1 MFYTSGDFILDA
13 YYIVNDPN
21 DPLAVKAT
29 EIRKQDYL
37 FWNEV
42 KPDLEEDFDISCHTL
57 STRTGLSE
65 RRTRDITM
73 ALYRLAE
80 LPLTKALQETYYFL
94 DFSRLITIDA
104 VLSKLGDIPTAILER
119 IDQELARYLTPTKP
133 GQVLPSNTNLRRK
146 LNGLIAVEDPH
157 PNEDKEPDAGNDSYF
172 TYHSFGGKAG
182 LAVEFDEATM
192 LAIDEHVSKAAEEHN
207 LTKAEALAKLILGE
221 IESRAKVVLH
231 MYRAHDQEA
240 APAFIRGFG
249 WVSPETADSLRPTQ
263 TRDMDLATRMESES
277 YVTPPLIGAYVEGR
291 DGVCRW
297 PGCNRPAENC
307 QKDHRIDHAQGGKTA
322 GSNVASLCQHHHNIK
337 TDGGAFYIMDPHTG
351 DIVWLFDD
359 GRWEYDEP
367 QGPLAPKNKNW
378 ALTVGQAIA
387 ARRAAARERSDS

>member
-1 MFYTSGDFILDA
+1 MEA
-13 YYIVNDPN
+13 YYIVNDPK

-37 FWNEV
+37 FWKDA
-42 KPDLEEDFDISCHTL
+42 KPDLEDDFDITCHTL
-57 STRTGLSE
+57 ATRTGLSE

-80 LPLTKALQETYYFL
+80 LPLTMALQETYYFL

-104 VLSKLGDIPTAILER
+104 VLSKLGDVPAETLER
-119 IDQELARYLTPTKP
+119 IDQELSRYLTPSKP
-133 GQVLPSNTNLRRK
+133 RQVLPSNTNLRRK
-146 LNGLIAVEDPH
+146 LNGLIAIENPSTEE
-157 PNEDKEPDAGNDSYF
+157 NKEAPTKNNSYF
-172 TYHSFGGKAG
+172 TYSSFGGKAG
-182 LAVEFDEATM
+182 LAVEFDETT
-192 LAIDEHVSKAAEEHN
+192 LIAIDEHISKAAEEHG
-207 LTKAEALAKLILGE
+207 LSKAEALAKLILGE
-221 IESRAKVVLH
+221 IESRTKVVLH
-231 MYRAHDQEA
+231 MYRAHDQES

-249 WVSPETADSLRPTQ
+249 WVSPETADNLRPAQ
-263 TRDMDLATRMESES
+263 TRDMDLAKEMESES

-297 PGCNRPAENC
+297 PGCYRPAESC
-307 QKDHRIDHAQGGKTA
+307 QKEHRIDHARGGKTA
-322 GSNVASLCQHHHNIK
+322 GSNLASLCQHHHNVK

-387 ARRAAARERSDS
+387 ARRAAAKERNES

>member
-1 MFYTSGDFILDA
+1 MEA
-13 YYIVNDPN
+13 YYIVNDPK

-37 FWNEV
+37 FWKDA
-42 KPDLEEDFDISCHTL
+42 KPDLEDDFDISCHTL
-57 STRTGLSE
+57 ATRTGLSE

-73 ALYRLAE
+73 AIYRLAE
-80 LPLTKALQETYYFL
+80 LPLTMALQETYYFL

-104 VLSKLGDIPTAILER
+104 VLSKLGDVPAETLER
-119 IDQELARYLTPTKP
+119 IDQELSRYLTPSKP

-146 LNGLIAVEDPH
+146 LNGLIAIENPSTEE
-157 PNEDKEPDAGNDSYF
+157 NKEAPTKNNSYF
-172 TYHSFGGKAG
+172 TYSSFGGKAG
-182 LAVEFDEATM
+182 LAVEFHETT
-192 LAIDEHVSKAAEEHN
+192 LIAIDEHISKAAEEHG
-207 LTKAEALAKLILGE
+207 LSKAEALAKLILGE
-221 IESRAKVVLH
+221 IESRTKVVLH
-231 MYRAHDQEA
+231 MYRAHDQES

-249 WVSPETADSLRPTQ
+249 WVSPETADNLRPAQ
-263 TRDMDLATRMESES
+263 TRDMDLAKEMESES

-297 PGCNRPAENC
+297 PGCYRPAESC
-307 QKDHRIDHAQGGKTA
+307 QKDHRIDHARGGKTA
-322 GSNVASLCQHHHNIK
+322 GSNLASLCQHHHNVK
-337 TDGGAFYIMDPHTG
+337 TDDGAFYIMDPHTG
-351 DIVWLFDD
+351 DIVWLFDN

-387 ARRAAARERSDS
+387 ARRAAAKERNES

>member
-1 MFYTSGDFILDA
+1 MEA
-13 YYIVNDPN
+13 YYIVNDPK

-37 FWNEV
+37 FWKDA
-42 KPDLEEDFDISCHTL
+42 KPDLEDDFDISCHTL
-57 STRTGLSE
+57 ATRTGLSE

-80 LPLTKALQETYYFL
+80 LPLTMTLQETYYFL

-104 VLSKLGDIPTAILER
+104 VLSKLGDVPAETLER
-119 IDQELARYLTPTKP
+119 IDQELSRYLTPSKP
-133 GQVLPSNTNLRRK
+133 GQVLPSNPNLRRK
-146 LNGLIAVEDPH
+146 LNGLSAIENPSTEE
-157 PNEDKEPDAGNDSYF
+157 NKEAPTKNNSYF
-172 TYHSFGGKAG
+172 TYSSFGGKAG
-182 LAVEFDEATM
+182 LAVEFDETT
-192 LAIDEHVSKAAEEHN
+192 LIAIDEHISKAAEEHG
-207 LTKAEALAKLILGE
+207 LSKAEALAKLILGE
-221 IESRAKVVLH
+221 IESRTKVVLH
-231 MYRAHDQEA
+231 MYRAHDQES

-249 WVSPETADSLRPTQ
+249 WVSPETADNLRPAQ
-263 TRDMDLATRMESES
+263 TRDMDLAKEMESES

-297 PGCNRPAENC
+297 PGCYRPAESC
-307 QKDHRIDHAQGGKTA
+307 QKDHRIDHARGGKTA
-322 GSNVASLCQHHHNIK
+322 GSNLASLCQHHHNVK

-387 ARRAAARERSDS
+387 ARRAAAKERNES

>member
-1 MFYTSGDFILDA
+1 MFYKSGDFILDA

-42 KPDLEEDFDISCHTL
+42 KPNLEEDFDISCHTL

-65 RRTRDITM
+65 RRMRDITM

-104 VLSKLGDIPTAILER
+104 VLSKLGDIPTEILER

-146 LNGLIAVEDPH
+146 LNGLIAMEDPH

-263 TRDMDLATRMESES
+263 TRDMDLAKRMESES
-277 YVTPPLIGAYVEGR
+277 YVTPPLVGAYVEGR

-322 GSNVASLCQHHHNIK
+322 GSNLASLCQHHHNIK

-387 ARRAAARERSDS
+387 ARRAAAKERNDS

>member
-1 MFYTSGDFILDA
+1 MES
-13 YYIVNDPN
+13 YYIVNDPK

-37 FWNEV
+37 FWKDA
-42 KPDLEEDFDISCHTL
+42 KPDLEDDFDISCHTL
-57 STRTGLSE
+57 ATRTGLSE

-73 ALYRLAE
+73 AIYRLAE
-80 LPLTKALQETYYFL
+80 LPLTMALQETYYFL

-104 VLSKLGDIPTAILER
+104 VLSKLGDVPAETLER
-119 IDQELARYLTPTKP
+119 IDQELSRYLTPSKP
-133 GQVLPSNTNLRRK
+133 RQVLPSNTNLRRK
-146 LNGLIAVEDPH
+146 LNGLIAIENPSTEE
-157 PNEDKEPDAGNDSYF
+157 NKEAPTKNNSYF
-172 TYHSFGGKAG
+172 TYSSFGGKAG
-182 LAVEFDEATM
+182 LAVEFDETT
-192 LAIDEHVSKAAEEHN
+192 LIAIDEHISIAAEEHG
-207 LTKAEALAKLILGE
+207 LSKAEALAKLILGE
-221 IESRAKVVLH
+221 IESRTKVVLH
-231 MYRAHDQEA
+231 MYRAHDQES

-249 WVSPETADSLRPTQ
+249 WVSPETADNLRPAQ
-263 TRDMDLATRMESES
+263 TRDMDLAKEMESES

-297 PGCNRPAENC
+297 PGCYRPAESC
-307 QKDHRIDHAQGGKTA
+307 QKDHRIDHARGGKTA
-322 GSNVASLCQHHHNIK
+322 GSNLASLCQHHHNVK

-387 ARRAAARERSDS
+387 ARRAAAKERNES

>member
-1 MFYTSGDFILDA
+1 MEA
-13 YYIVNDPN
+13 YYIVNDPK

-37 FWNEV
+37 FWKDA
-42 KPDLEEDFDISCHTL
+42 KPDLEDDFDISCHTL
-57 STRTGLSE
+57 ATRTGLSE

-80 LPLTKALQETYYFL
+80 LPLTMALQETYYFL
-94 DFSRLITIDA
+94 DFSHLITIDA
-104 VLSKLGDIPTAILER
+104 VLSKLGDVPAETLER
-119 IDQELARYLTPTKP
+119 IDQELSRYLTPSNP
-133 GQVLPSNTNLRRK
+133 RQVLPSNTNLRRK
-146 LNGLIAVEDPH
+146 LNGLIAIENPSTEE
-157 PNEDKEPDAGNDSYF
+157 NKEAPTKNNSYF
-172 TYHSFGGKAG
+172 TYSSFGGKAG
-182 LAVEFDEATM
+182 LAVEFDEAT
-192 LAIDEHVSKAAEEHN
+192 LIAIDEHISKAAEEHG
-207 LTKAEALAKLILGE
+207 LSKAEALAKLILGE
-221 IESRAKVVLH
+221 IESRTKVVLH
-231 MYRAHDQEA
+231 MYRAHDQES

-249 WVSPETADSLRPTQ
+249 WVSPETADNLRPAQ
-263 TRDMDLATRMESES
+263 TRDMDLAKEMESES

-297 PGCNRPAENC
+297 PGCYRPAESC
-307 QKDHRIDHAQGGKTA
+307 QKEHRIDHARGGKTA
-322 GSNVASLCQHHHNIK
+322 GSNLASLCQHHHNVK

-351 DIVWLFDD
+351 DIVGLFDD

-387 ARRAAARERSDS
+387 ARRAAAKERNES

>member
-1 MFYTSGDFILDA
+1 MFYKSGDFILDA

-65 RRTRDITM
+65 RRMRDITM

-104 VLSKLGDIPTAILER
+104 VLSKLGDIPTEILER

-146 LNGLIAVEDPH
+146 LNGLIAMEDPH

-192 LAIDEHVSKAAEEHN
+192 LAIDERVSKAAEEHN

-240 APAFIRGFG
+240 APTFIRGFG

-263 TRDMDLATRMESES
+263 TRDMDLAKRMESES
-277 YVTPPLIGAYVEGR
+277 YVTPPLVGAYVEGR

-322 GSNVASLCQHHHNIK
+322 GSNLASLCQHHHNIK

-387 ARRAAARERSDS
+387 ARRAAAKERNDS

>member
-1 MFYTSGDFILDA
+1 MEA
-13 YYIVNDPN
+13 YYIVNDPK

-37 FWNEV
+37 FWKDA
-42 KPDLEEDFDISCHTL
+42 KPDLEDDFDITCHTL
-57 STRTGLSE
+57 ATRTGLSE

-80 LPLTKALQETYYFL
+80 LPLTMALQETYYFL

-104 VLSKLGDIPTAILER
+104 VLSKLGDVPAETLER
-119 IDQELARYLTPTKP
+119 IDQELSRYLTPSKP
-133 GQVLPSNTNLRRK
+133 RQVLPSNTNLRRK
-146 LNGLIAVEDPH
+146 LNGLIAIENP
-157 PNEDKEPDAGNDSYF
+157 PTEENKEAPTKNNSYF
-172 TYHSFGGKAG
+172 TYSSFGGKAG
-182 LAVEFDEATM
+182 LAVEFDETT
-192 LAIDEHVSKAAEEHN
+192 LIAIDEHISKAAEEHG
-207 LTKAEALAKLILGE
+207 LSKAEALAKLILGE
-221 IESRAKVVLH
+221 IESRTKVVLH
-231 MYRAHDQEA
+231 MYRAHDQES
-240 APAFIRGFG
+240 APAFIRGLG
-249 WVSPETADSLRPTQ
+249 WVSPETADNLRPAQ
-263 TRDMDLATRMESES
+263 TRDMDLAKEMESES

-297 PGCNRPAENC
+297 PGCYRPAESC
-307 QKDHRIDHAQGGKTA
+307 QKDHRIDHARGGKTA
-322 GSNVASLCQHHHNIK
+322 GSNLASLCQHHHNVK

-387 ARRAAARERSDS
+387 ARRAAAKERNES

>member
-1 MFYTSGDFILDA
+1 MEA
-13 YYIVNDPN
+13 YYIVNDPK

-37 FWNEV
+37 FWKDA
-42 KPDLEEDFDISCHTL
+42 KPDLEDDFDISCHTL
-57 STRTGLSE
+57 ATRTGLSE

-80 LPLTKALQETYYFL
+80 LPLTMTLQETYYFL

-104 VLSKLGDIPTAILER
+104 VLSKLGDVPAETLER
-119 IDQELARYLTPTKP
+119 IDQELSRYLTPSKP

-146 LNGLIAVEDPH
+146 LNGLIAIENPSTEE
-157 PNEDKEPDAGNDSYF
+157 NKEAPTKNNSYF
-172 TYHSFGGKAG
+172 TYSSFGGKAG
-182 LAVEFDEATM
+182 LAVEFDETT
-192 LAIDEHVSKAAEEHN
+192 LIAIDEHISKAAEEHG
-207 LTKAEALAKLILGE
+207 LSKAEALAKLILGE
-221 IESRAKVVLH
+221 IESRTKVVLH
-231 MYRAHDQEA
+231 MYRAHDQES
-240 APAFIRGFG
+240 APAFIRRFG
-249 WVSPETADSLRPTQ
+249 WVSPETADNLRPAQ
-263 TRDMDLATRMESES
+263 TRDMDLAKEMESES

-297 PGCNRPAENC
+297 PGCYRPAESC
-307 QKDHRIDHAQGGKTA
+307 QKDHRIDHARGGKTA
-322 GSNVASLCQHHHNIK
+322 GSNLASLCQHHHNVK

-387 ARRAAARERSDS
+387 ARRAAAKERNES

>member
-1 MFYTSGDFILDA
+1 MES
-13 YYIVNDPN
+13 YYIVNDPK

-37 FWNEV
+37 FWKDA
-42 KPDLEEDFDISCHTL
+42 KPDLEDDFDISCHTL
-57 STRTGLSE
+57 ATRTGLSE

-80 LPLTKALQETYYFL
+80 LPLTMALQETYYFL
-94 DFSRLITIDA
+94 DFSRLVTIDA
-104 VLSKLGDIPTAILER
+104 VLSKLGDVPAETLER
-119 IDQELARYLTPTKP
+119 IDQELSRYLTPSNP
-133 GQVLPSNTNLRRK
+133 RQVLPSNTNLRRK
-146 LNGLIAVEDPH
+146 LNGLIAIENPSTEE
-157 PNEDKEPDAGNDSYF
+157 NKEAPTKNNSYF
-172 TYHSFGGKAG
+172 TYSSFGGKAG
-182 LAVEFDEATM
+182 LAVEFDEAT
-192 LAIDEHVSKAAEEHN
+192 LIAIDEHISKAAAEHG
-207 LTKAEALAKLILGE
+207 LSKAEALAKLILGE
-221 IESRAKVVLH
+221 IESRTKVVLH
-231 MYRAHDQEA
+231 MYRAHDQES

-249 WVSPETADSLRPTQ
+249 WVSPETADNLRPAQ
-263 TRDMDLATRMESES
+263 TRDMDLAKEMESES

-297 PGCNRPAENC
+297 PGCYRPAESC
-307 QKDHRIDHAQGGKTA
+307 QKDHRIDHARGGKTA
-322 GSNVASLCQHHHNIK
+322 GSNLASLCQHHHNVK

-387 ARRAAARERSDS
+387 ARRAAAKERNES

>member
-1 MFYTSGDFILDA
+1 MES
-13 YYIVNDPN
+13 YYIVNDPK

-37 FWNEV
+37 FWKDA
-42 KPDLEEDFDISCHTL
+42 KPDLEDDFDISCHTL
-57 STRTGLSE
+57 AIRTGLSE

-80 LPLTKALQETYYFL
+80 LPLTMALQETYYFL
-94 DFSRLITIDA
+94 DFSRLVTIDA
-104 VLSKLGDIPTAILER
+104 VLSKLGDVPAEALER
-119 IDQELARYLTPTKP
+119 IDQELSRYLTPSNP
-133 GQVLPSNTNLRRK
+133 RQVLPSNTNLRRK
-146 LNGLIAVEDPH
+146 LNGLIAIENPSTEE
-157 PNEDKEPDAGNDSYF
+157 NKEAPTKNNSYF
-172 TYHSFGGKAG
+172 TYSSFGGKAG
-182 LAVEFDEATM
+182 LAVEFDETT
-192 LAIDEHVSKAAEEHN
+192 LIAIDEHISKAAEEHG
-207 LTKAEALAKLILGE
+207 LSKAEALAKLILGE
-221 IESRAKVVLH
+221 IESRTKVVLH
-231 MYRAHDQEA
+231 MYRAHDQES

-249 WVSPETADSLRPTQ
+249 WVSPETADNLRPAQ
-263 TRDMDLATRMESES
+263 TRDMDLAKEMESES

-291 DGVCRW
+291 DGVSRW
-297 PGCNRPAENC
+297 PGCYRPAESC
-307 QKDHRIDHAQGGKTA
+307 QKDHRIDHARGGKTA
-322 GSNVASLCQHHHNIK
+322 GSNLASLCQHHHNVK

-387 ARRAAARERSDS
+387 ARRAAAKERNES

>member
-1 MFYTSGDFILDA
+1 MES
-13 YYIVNDPN
+13 YYIVNDPK

-37 FWNEV
+37 FWKDA
-42 KPDLEEDFDISCHTL
+42 KPDLEDDFDISCHTL
-57 STRTGLSE
+57 AIRTGLSE

-80 LPLTKALQETYYFL
+80 LPLTMALQETYYFL
-94 DFSRLITIDA
+94 DFSRLVTIDA
-104 VLSKLGDIPTAILER
+104 VLSKLGDVPAETLER
-119 IDQELARYLTPTKP
+119 IDQELSRYLTPSNP
-133 GQVLPSNTNLRRK
+133 RQVLPSNTNLRRK
-146 LNGLIAVEDPH
+146 LNGLIAIENPSTEE
-157 PNEDKEPDAGNDSYF
+157 NKEAPTKNNSYF
-172 TYHSFGGKAG
+172 TYSSFGGKAG
-182 LAVEFDEATM
+182 LAVEFDEAT
-192 LAIDEHVSKAAEEHN
+192 LIAIDEHISKAAEEHG
-207 LTKAEALAKLILGE
+207 LSKAEALAKLILGE
-221 IESRAKVVLH
+221 IESRTKVVLH
-231 MYRAHDQEA
+231 MYRAHDQES

-249 WVSPETADSLRPTQ
+249 WVSPETADNLRPAQ
-263 TRDMDLATRMESES
+263 TRDMDLAKEMESES

-297 PGCNRPAENC
+297 PGCYRPAESC
-307 QKDHRIDHAQGGKTA
+307 QKDHRIDHARGGKTA
-322 GSNVASLCQHHHNIK
+322 GSNLASLCQHHHNVK

-387 ARRAAARERSDS
+387 ARRAAAKERNES

>member
-1 MFYTSGDFILDA
+1 MEA
-13 YYIVNDPN
+13 YYIVNDPK

-37 FWNEV
+37 FWKDA
-42 KPDLEEDFDISCHTL
+42 KPDLEDDFDITCHTL
-57 STRTGLSE
+57 ATRTGLSE

-80 LPLTKALQETYYFL
+80 LPLTMTLQETYYFL

-104 VLSKLGDIPTAILER
+104 VLSKLGDVPAETLER
-119 IDQELARYLTPTKP
+119 IDQELSRYLTPSKP

-146 LNGLIAVEDPH
+146 LNGLIAIENPSTEE
-157 PNEDKEPDAGNDSYF
+157 NKEAPTKNNSYF
-172 TYHSFGGKAG
+172 TYSSFGGKAG
-182 LAVEFDEATM
+182 LAVEFDETT
-192 LAIDEHVSKAAEEHN
+192 LIAIDEHISKAAEEHG
-207 LTKAEALAKLILGE
+207 LSKAEALAKLILGE
-221 IESRAKVVLH
+221 IESRTKVVLH
-231 MYRAHDQEA
+231 MYRAHDQES

-249 WVSPETADSLRPTQ
+249 WVSPETADNLRPAQ
-263 TRDMDLATRMESES
+263 TRDMDLAKEMESES

-291 DGVCRW
+291 DGVFRW
-297 PGCNRPAENC
+297 PGCYRPAESC
-307 QKDHRIDHAQGGKTA
+307 QKDHRIDHARGGKTA
-322 GSNVASLCQHHHNIK
+322 GSNLASLCQHHHNVK

-387 ARRAAARERSDS
+387 ARRAAAKERNES

>member
-1 MFYTSGDFILDA
+1 MES
-13 YYIVNDPN
+13 YYIVNDPK

-37 FWNEV
+37 FWKDA
-42 KPDLEEDFDISCHTL
+42 KPDLEDDFDISCHTL
-57 STRTGLSE
+57 ATRTGLSE

-80 LPLTKALQETYYFL
+80 LPLTMALQETYYFL
-94 DFSRLITIDA
+94 DFSHLITIDA
-104 VLSKLGDIPTAILER
+104 VLSKLGDVPAETLER
-119 IDQELARYLTPTKP
+119 IDQELSRYLTPSNP
-133 GQVLPSNTNLRRK
+133 RQVLPSNTNLRRK
-146 LNGLIAVEDPH
+146 LNGLIAIENPSTEE
-157 PNEDKEPDAGNDSYF
+157 NKEAPTKNNSYF
-172 TYHSFGGKAG
+172 TYSSFGGKAG
-182 LAVEFDEATM
+182 LAVEFDEAT
-192 LAIDEHVSKAAEEHN
+192 LIAIDEHISKAAEEHG
-207 LTKAEALAKLILGE
+207 LSKAEALAKLILGE
-221 IESRAKVVLH
+221 IESRTKVVLH
-231 MYRAHDQEA
+231 MYRAHDQES

-249 WVSPETADSLRPTQ
+249 WVSPETADNLPPAQ
-263 TRDMDLATRMESES
+263 TRDMDLAKEMESES

-297 PGCNRPAENC
+297 PGCYRPAESC
-307 QKDHRIDHAQGGKTA
+307 QKDHRIDHARGGKTA
-322 GSNVASLCQHHHNIK
+322 GSNLASLCQHHHNVK

-387 ARRAAARERSDS
+387 ARRAAAKERNES

>member
-1 MFYTSGDFILDA
+1 MDT

-21 DPLAVKAT
+21 DPIAVKAT
-29 EIRKQDYL
+29 EIRKQEYL
-37 FWNEV
+37 FWNEA
-42 KPDLEEDFDISCHTL
+42 KPELEEDFDISCHTL

-65 RRTRDITM
+65 RRTRDIIM
-73 ALYRLAE
+73 ALYRLTE

-104 VLSKLGDIPTAILER
+104 VLSKLGDIPTEILER

-146 LNGLIAVEDPH
+146 LNGLIAVEDSH
-157 PNEDKEPDAGNDSYF
+157 SNEDTEPDAGNDSYF

-182 LAVEFDEATM
+182 LAAEFDEATM

-207 LTKAEALAKLILGE
+207 LTKAEALAKLILGK

-263 TRDMDLATRMESES
+263 TRDMDLAKRMESES

-322 GSNVASLCQHHHNIK
+322 GSNLASLCQHHHNIK

-387 ARRAAARERSDS
+387 ARRAAAKERNDS

>member
-1 MFYTSGDFILDA
+1 MEA
-13 YYIVNDPN
+13 YYIVNDPK

-37 FWNEV
+37 FWKDA
-42 KPDLEEDFDISCHTL
+42 KPDLEDDFDINCHTL
-57 STRTGLSE
+57 ATRTGLSE

-80 LPLTKALQETYYFL
+80 LPLTMTLQETYYFL

-104 VLSKLGDIPTAILER
+104 VLSKLGDVPAETLER
-119 IDQELARYLTPTKP
+119 IDQELSRYLTPSKP
-133 GQVLPSNTNLRRK
+133 RQVLPSNTNLRRK
-146 LNGLIAVEDPH
+146 LNGLIAIENPSTEE
-157 PNEDKEPDAGNDSYF
+157 NKEAPTKNNSYF
-172 TYHSFGGKAG
+172 TYSSFGGKAG
-182 LAVEFDEATM
+182 LAVEFDETT
-192 LAIDEHVSKAAEEHN
+192 LIAIDEHISKAAEEHG
-207 LTKAEALAKLILGE
+207 LSKAEALAKLILGE
-221 IESRAKVVLH
+221 IESRTKVVLH
-231 MYRAHDQEA
+231 MYRAHDQES

-249 WVSPETADSLRPTQ
+249 WVSPETADNLRPAQ
-263 TRDMDLATRMESES
+263 TRDMDLAKEMESES

-297 PGCNRPAENC
+297 PGCYRPAESC
-307 QKDHRIDHAQGGKTA
+307 QKDHRIDHARGGKTA
-322 GSNVASLCQHHHNIK
+322 GSNLASLCQHHHNVK

-387 ARRAAARERSDS
+387 ARRAAAKERNES

>member
-1 MFYTSGDFILDA
+1 MDA
-13 YYIVNDPN
+13 YYIVNDTN
-21 DPLAVKAT
+21 DPIAVKAT
-29 EIRKQDYL
+29 EIRKQEYL
-37 FWNEV
+37 FWREV
-42 KPDLEEDFDISCHTL
+42 KPDLEDDFDISCHTL
-57 STRTGLSE
+57 SARTGLSE

-104 VLSKLGDIPTAILER
+104 VLSKLGDIPTEILER

-157 PNEDKEPDAGNDSYF
+157 PNEDKEPAAGNDSYF
-172 TYHSFGGKAG
+172 TYQSFGGKAG

-263 TRDMDLATRMESES
+263 TRNMDLAKRMESES

-307 QKDHRIDHAQGGKTA
+307 QKDHRIDYAQGGKRREATWPHCA
-322 GSNVASLCQHHHNIK
+322 STITTSRLMVAPSTSWIHILE
-337 TDGGAFYIMDPHTG
+337 T
-351 DIVWLFDD
+351 
-359 GRWEYDEP
+359 
-367 QGPLAPKNKNW
+367 
-378 ALTVGQAIA
+378 
-387 ARRAAARERSDS
+387 

>member
-1 MFYTSGDFILDA
+1 MES
-13 YYIVNDPN
+13 YYIVNDPK

-37 FWNEV
+37 FWKDA
-42 KPDLEEDFDISCHTL
+42 KPDLEDDFDISCHTL
-57 STRTGLSE
+57 ATRTGLSE

-80 LPLTKALQETYYFL
+80 LPLTMALQETYYFL
-94 DFSRLITIDA
+94 DFSRLVTIDA
-104 VLSKLGDIPTAILER
+104 VLSKLGDVPAETLER
-119 IDQELARYLTPTKP
+119 IDQELSRYLTPSNP
-133 GQVLPSNTNLRRK
+133 RQVLPSNTNLRRK
-146 LNGLIAVEDPH
+146 LNGLIAIENPSTEE
-157 PNEDKEPDAGNDSYF
+157 NKEAPTKNNSYF
-172 TYHSFGGKAG
+172 TYSSFGGKAG
-182 LAVEFDEATM
+182 LAVEFDETT
-192 LAIDEHVSKAAEEHN
+192 LIAIDEHISKAAAEHG
-207 LTKAEALAKLILGE
+207 LSKAEALAKLILGE
-221 IESRAKVVLH
+221 IESRTKVVLH
-231 MYRAHDQEA
+231 MYRAHDQES

-249 WVSPETADSLRPTQ
+249 WVSPETADNLRPAQ
-263 TRDMDLATRMESES
+263 TRDMDLAKEMESES

-297 PGCNRPAENC
+297 PGCYRPAESC
-307 QKDHRIDHAQGGKTA
+307 QKDHRIDHARGGKTA
-322 GSNVASLCQHHHNIK
+322 GSNLASLCQHHHNVK

-387 ARRAAARERSDS
+387 ARRAAAKERNES

>member
-1 MFYTSGDFILDA
+1 MES
-13 YYIVNDPN
+13 YYIVNDPK

-37 FWNEV
+37 FWKDA
-42 KPDLEEDFDISCHTL
+42 KPDLEDDFDISCHTL
-57 STRTGLSE
+57 ATRTGLSE

-80 LPLTKALQETYYFL
+80 LPLTMALQETYYFL
-94 DFSRLITIDA
+94 DFSRLVTIDA
-104 VLSKLGDIPTAILER
+104 VLSKLGDVPAETLER
-119 IDQELARYLTPTKP
+119 IDQELSRYLTPSKP
-133 GQVLPSNTNLRRK
+133 RQVLPSNTNLRRK
-146 LNGLIAVEDPH
+146 LKGLIAIENPSTEE
-157 PNEDKEPDAGNDSYF
+157 NKEAPTKNNSYF
-172 TYHSFGGKAG
+172 TYSSFGGKAG
-182 LAVEFDEATM
+182 LAVEFDEAT
-192 LAIDEHVSKAAEEHN
+192 LIAIDEHISKAAEEHG
-207 LTKAEALAKLILGE
+207 LSKAEALAKLILGE
-221 IESRAKVVLH
+221 IESRTKVVLH
-231 MYRAHDQEA
+231 MYRAHDQES

-249 WVSPETADSLRPTQ
+249 WVSPETADNLRPAQ
-263 TRDMDLATRMESES
+263 TRDMYLAKEMESES

-297 PGCNRPAENC
+297 PGCYRPAESC
-307 QKDHRIDHAQGGKTA
+307 QKDHRIDHARGGKTA
-322 GSNVASLCQHHHNIK
+322 GSNLASLCQHHHNVK

-387 ARRAAARERSDS
+387 ARRAAAKERNES

>member
-1 MFYTSGDFILDA
+1 MEA
-13 YYIVNDPN
+13 YYIVNDPK
-21 DPLAVKAT
+21 DLLAVKAT

-37 FWNEV
+37 FWKDA
-42 KPDLEEDFDISCHTL
+42 KPDLEDDFDISCHTL
-57 STRTGLSE
+57 ATRTGLSE

-80 LPLTKALQETYYFL
+80 LPLTMTLQETYYFL

-104 VLSKLGDIPTAILER
+104 VLSKLGDVPAETLER
-119 IDQELARYLTPTKP
+119 IDQELSRYLTPSKP

-146 LNGLIAVEDPH
+146 LNGLIAIENPSTEE
-157 PNEDKEPDAGNDSYF
+157 NKEAPTKNNSYF
-172 TYHSFGGKAG
+172 TYSSFGGKAG
-182 LAVEFDEATM
+182 LAVEIDEAT
-192 LAIDEHVSKAAEEHN
+192 LIAIDEHISKAAEEHG
-207 LTKAEALAKLILGE
+207 LSKAEALAKLILGE
-221 IESRAKVVLH
+221 IESRTKVVLH
-231 MYRAHDQEA
+231 MYRAHDQES

-249 WVSPETADSLRPTQ
+249 WVSPETADNLRPAQ
-263 TRDMDLATRMESES
+263 TRDMDLAKEMESES

-297 PGCNRPAENC
+297 PGCYRPAESC
-307 QKDHRIDHAQGGKTA
+307 QKDHRIDHARGGKTA
-322 GSNVASLCQHHHNIK
+322 GSNLASLCQHHHNVK

-387 ARRAAARERSDS
+387 ARRAAAKERNES

>member
-1 MFYTSGDFILDA
+1 MFYKSGDFILDA

-65 RRTRDITM
+65 RRTRDITN

-80 LPLTKALQETYYFL
+80 LQLTKALQETCYFL

-104 VLSKLGDIPTAILER
+104 VLSKLGDIPTEILER

-182 LAVEFDEATM
+182 LAVEFDEPTM

-249 WVSPETADSLRPTQ
+249 WISPETADSLRPTQ
-263 TRDMDLATRMESES
+263 TRDMDLAKRMESES
-277 YVTPPLIGAYVEGR
+277 YVTPPLVGAYVEGR

-322 GSNVASLCQHHHNIK
+322 GSNLASLCQHHHNIK

-387 ARRAAARERSDS
+387 ARRAAAKERNDS

>member
-1 MFYTSGDFILDA
+1 MEA
-13 YYIVNDPN
+13 YYIVNDPK

-37 FWNEV
+37 FWKDA
-42 KPDLEEDFDISCHTL
+42 KPDLEDDFDISCHTL
-57 STRTGLSE
+57 ATRTGLSE

-80 LPLTKALQETYYFL
+80 LPLTMTLQETYYFL

-104 VLSKLGDIPTAILER
+104 VLSKLGDVPAETLER
-119 IDQELARYLTPTKP
+119 IDQELSRYLTPSKP

-146 LNGLIAVEDPH
+146 LNGLIAIENPSTEE
-157 PNEDKEPDAGNDSYF
+157 NKEAPTKNNSYF
-172 TYHSFGGKAG
+172 TYSSFGGKAG
-182 LAVEFDEATM
+182 LAVEFDETT
-192 LAIDEHVSKAAEEHN
+192 LIAIDEHISKAAEEHG
-207 LTKAEALAKLILGE
+207 LSKAEALAKLILGE
-221 IESRAKVVLH
+221 IESRTKVVLH
-231 MYRAHDQEA
+231 MYRAHDQES

-249 WVSPETADSLRPTQ
+249 WVSPETADNLRPAQ
-263 TRDMDLATRMESES
+263 TRDMDLAKEMESES

-297 PGCNRPAENC
+297 PGYYRPAESC
-307 QKDHRIDHAQGGKTA
+307 QKDHRIDHARGGKTA
-322 GSNVASLCQHHHNIK
+322 GSNLASLCQHHHNVK

-387 ARRAAARERSDS
+387 ARRAAAKERNES

>member
-1 MFYTSGDFILDA
+1 MES
-13 YYIVNDPN
+13 YYIVNDPK

-37 FWNEV
+37 FWKDA
-42 KPDLEEDFDISCHTL
+42 KPDLEDDFDISCHTL
-57 STRTGLSE
+57 ATRTGLSE

-80 LPLTKALQETYYFL
+80 LPLTMALQETYYFL
-94 DFSRLITIDA
+94 DFSHLITIDA
-104 VLSKLGDIPTAILER
+104 VLSKLGDVPAETLER
-119 IDQELARYLTPTKP
+119 IDQELSRYLTPSNP
-133 GQVLPSNTNLRRK
+133 RQVLPSNTNLRRK
-146 LNGLIAVEDPH
+146 LNGLIAIENPSTEE
-157 PNEDKEPDAGNDSYF
+157 NKEAPTKNNSYF
-172 TYHSFGGKAG
+172 TYSSFGGKAG
-182 LAVEFDEATM
+182 LAVEFDEAT
-192 LAIDEHVSKAAEEHN
+192 LIAIDEHISKAAEEHG
-207 LTKAEALAKLILGE
+207 LSKAEALAKLILGE
-221 IESRAKVVLH
+221 IESRTKVVLH
-231 MYRAHDQEA
+231 MYRAHDQES

-249 WVSPETADSLRPTQ
+249 WVSPETADNLRPAQ
-263 TRDMDLATRMESES
+263 TRDMDLAKEMESES

-297 PGCNRPAENC
+297 PGCYRPAESC
-307 QKDHRIDHAQGGKTA
+307 QKDHRIDHARGGKTA
-322 GSNVASLCQHHHNIK
+322 GSNLASLCQHHHNVK

-387 ARRAAARERSDS
+387 ARRAAAKERNES

>member
-1 MFYTSGDFILDA
+1 
-13 YYIVNDPN
+13 
-21 DPLAVKAT
+21 
-29 EIRKQDYL
+29 
-37 FWNEV
+37 
-42 KPDLEEDFDISCHTL
+42 
-57 STRTGLSE
+57 
-65 RRTRDITM
+65 M

-80 LPLTKALQETYYFL
+80 LPLTRALQETYYFL

-104 VLSKLGDIPTAILER
+104 VLSKLGDIPTLILER

-146 LNGLIAVEDPH
+146 LNGLIAVEDPS
-157 PNEDKEPDAGNDSYF
+157 PKEDTGSDTGNDSYY
-172 TYHSFGGKAG
+172 TYPSFGGKAG

-192 LAIDEHVSKAAEEHN
+192 IAIDEHVSKAAEEHN

-221 IESRAKVVLH
+221 IESRTKVVLH

-249 WVSPETADSLRPTQ
+249 WVSPETADRLRPTH
-263 TRDMDLATRMESES
+263 RRNMDLAKEMESES

-291 DGVCRW
+291 DGVCRF

-307 QKDHRIDHAQGGKTA
+307 QKDHRIDHAKGGKTA
-322 GSNVASLCQHHHNIK
+322 GSNLASLCQHHHNIK

-387 ARRAAARERSDS
+387 ARRAAAKERNNI

>member
-1 MFYTSGDFILDA
+1 MEA
-13 YYIVNDPN
+13 YYIVNDPK

-37 FWNEV
+37 FWKDA
-42 KPDLEEDFDISCHTL
+42 KPDLEDDFDISCHTL
-57 STRTGLSE
+57 ATRTGLSE

-80 LPLTKALQETYYFL
+80 LPLTMTLQETYYFL

-104 VLSKLGDIPTAILER
+104 VLSKLGDVPAETLER
-119 IDQELARYLTPTKP
+119 IDQELSRYLTPSNP
-133 GQVLPSNTNLRRK
+133 RQVLPSNTNLRRK
-146 LNGLIAVEDPH
+146 LNGLIAIENPSTEE
-157 PNEDKEPDAGNDSYF
+157 NKEAPTKNNSYF
-172 TYHSFGGKAG
+172 TYSSFGGKAG
-182 LAVEFDEATM
+182 LAVEFDETT
-192 LAIDEHVSKAAEEHN
+192 LIAIDEHISKAAAEHG
-207 LTKAEALAKLILGE
+207 LSKAEALAKLILGE
-221 IESRAKVVLH
+221 IESRTKVVLH
-231 MYRAHDQEA
+231 MYRAHDQES

-249 WVSPETADSLRPTQ
+249 WVSPETADNLRPAQ
-263 TRDMDLATRMESES
+263 TRDMDLAKEMESES

-297 PGCNRPAENC
+297 PGCYRPAESC
-307 QKDHRIDHAQGGKTA
+307 QKDHRIDHARGGKTA
-322 GSNVASLCQHHHNIK
+322 GSNLASLCQHHHNVK

-387 ARRAAARERSDS
+387 ARRAAAKERNES

>member
-1 MFYTSGDFILDA
+1 MES
-13 YYIVNDPN
+13 YYIVNDPK

-37 FWNEV
+37 FWKDA
-42 KPDLEEDFDISCHTL
+42 KPDLEDDFDISCHTL
-57 STRTGLSE
+57 ATRTGLSE

-80 LPLTKALQETYYFL
+80 LPLTMAMQETYYFL
-94 DFSRLITIDA
+94 DFSRLVTIDA
-104 VLSKLGDIPTAILER
+104 VLSKLGDVPAETLER
-119 IDQELARYLTPTKP
+119 IDQELSRYLTPSNP
-133 GQVLPSNTNLRRK
+133 RQVLPSNTNLRRK
-146 LNGLIAVEDPH
+146 LNGLIAIENPSTEE
-157 PNEDKEPDAGNDSYF
+157 NKEAPTKNNSYF
-172 TYHSFGGKAG
+172 TYSSFGGKAG
-182 LAVEFDEATM
+182 LAVEFDEAT
-192 LAIDEHVSKAAEEHN
+192 LIAIDEHISKAAEEHG
-207 LTKAEALAKLILGE
+207 LSKAEALAKLILGE
-221 IESRAKVVLH
+221 IESRTKVVLH
-231 MYRAHDQEA
+231 MYRAHDQES

-249 WVSPETADSLRPTQ
+249 WVSPETADNLRPAQ
-263 TRDMDLATRMESES
+263 TRDMDLAKEMESES

-297 PGCNRPAENC
+297 PGCYRPAESC
-307 QKDHRIDHAQGGKTA
+307 QKDHRIDHARGGKTA
-322 GSNVASLCQHHHNIK
+322 GSNLASLCQHHHNVK

-387 ARRAAARERSDS
+387 ARRAAAKERNES

>member
-1 MFYTSGDFILDA
+1 MDA

-21 DPLAVKAT
+21 DPIAVKAT
-29 EIRKQDYL
+29 EIRKQEYL
-37 FWNEV
+37 FWREV
-42 KPDLEEDFDISCHTL
+42 KPDLEDDFDISCHTL

-65 RRTRDITM
+65 RRTRDIIM

-104 VLSKLGDIPTAILER
+104 VLSKLGDIPTEILER

-157 PNEDKEPDAGNDSYF
+157 PNEDREPDAGNDSYF

-182 LAVEFDEATM
+182 LAVEFDEVTM

-263 TRDMDLATRMESES
+263 TRDMDLAKRMESES

-322 GSNVASLCQHHHNIK
+322 GSNLASLCQHHHNIK

-367 QGPLAPKNKNW
+367 QGPLASKNKNW

-387 ARRAAARERSDS
+387 ARRAAAKERNDS

>member
-1 MFYTSGDFILDA
+1 MEA
-13 YYIVNDPN
+13 YYIVNDPK

-29 EIRKQDYL
+29 EIRKQDYP
-37 FWNEV
+37 FWKDA
-42 KPDLEEDFDISCHTL
+42 KPDLEDDFDISCHTL
-57 STRTGLSE
+57 ATRTGLSE

-80 LPLTKALQETYYFL
+80 LPLTMTPQETYYFL

-104 VLSKLGDIPTAILER
+104 VLSKLGDVPAETLER
-119 IDQELARYLTPTKP
+119 IDQELSRYLTPSKP

-146 LNGLIAVEDPH
+146 LNGLIAIENPSTEE
-157 PNEDKEPDAGNDSYF
+157 NKEAPTKNNSYF
-172 TYHSFGGKAG
+172 TYSSFGGKAG
-182 LAVEFDEATM
+182 LAVEFDETT
-192 LAIDEHVSKAAEEHN
+192 LIAIDEHISKAAEEHG
-207 LTKAEALAKLILGE
+207 LSKAEALAKLILGE
-221 IESRAKVVLH
+221 IESRTKVVLH
-231 MYRAHDQEA
+231 MYRAHDQES

-249 WVSPETADSLRPTQ
+249 WVSPETADNLRPAQ
-263 TRDMDLATRMESES
+263 TRDMDLAKEMESES

-297 PGCNRPAENC
+297 PGCYRPAESC
-307 QKDHRIDHAQGGKTA
+307 QKDHRIDHARGGKTA
-322 GSNVASLCQHHHNIK
+322 GSNLASLCQHHHNVK

-387 ARRAAARERSDS
+387 ARRAAAKERNES

>member
-1 MFYTSGDFILDA
+1 MEA
-13 YYIVNDPN
+13 YYIVNDPK

-37 FWNEV
+37 FWKDA
-42 KPDLEEDFDISCHTL
+42 KPDLEDDFDITCHTL
-57 STRTGLSE
+57 ATRTGLSE

-80 LPLTKALQETYYFL
+80 LPLTMTLQETYYFL

-104 VLSKLGDIPTAILER
+104 VLSKLGDVPAETLER
-119 IDQELARYLTPTKP
+119 IDQELSRYLTPSKP
-133 GQVLPSNTNLRRK
+133 RQVLPSNTNLRRK
-146 LNGLIAVEDPH
+146 LNGLIAIENPSTEE
-157 PNEDKEPDAGNDSYF
+157 NKEAPTKNNSYF
-172 TYHSFGGKAG
+172 TYSSFGGKAG
-182 LAVEFDEATM
+182 LAVEFDETT
-192 LAIDEHVSKAAEEHN
+192 LIAIDEHISKAAEEHG
-207 LTKAEALAKLILGE
+207 LSKAEALAKLILGE
-221 IESRAKVVLH
+221 IESRTKVVLH
-231 MYRAHDQEA
+231 MYRAHDQES

-249 WVSPETADSLRPTQ
+249 WVSPETADNLRPAQ
-263 TRDMDLATRMESES
+263 TRDMDLAKEMESES

-297 PGCNRPAENC
+297 PGCYRPAESC
-307 QKDHRIDHAQGGKTA
+307 QKEHRIDHARGGKTA
-322 GSNVASLCQHHHNIK
+322 GSNLASLCQHHHNVK

-387 ARRAAARERSDS
+387 ARRAAAKERNES

>member
-1 MFYTSGDFILDA
+1 MEA
-13 YYIVNDPN
+13 YYIVNDPK
-21 DPLAVKAT
+21 DPLAVNAT

-37 FWNEV
+37 FWKDA
-42 KPDLEEDFDISCHTL
+42 KPDLEDDFDITCHTL
-57 STRTGLSE
+57 ATRTGLSE

-80 LPLTKALQETYYFL
+80 LPLTMALQETYYFL

-104 VLSKLGDIPTAILER
+104 VLSKLGDVPAETLER
-119 IDQELARYLTPTKP
+119 IDQELSRYLTPSKP
-133 GQVLPSNTNLRRK
+133 RQVLPSNTNLRRK
-146 LNGLIAVEDPH
+146 LNGLIAIENPSTEE
-157 PNEDKEPDAGNDSYF
+157 NKEAPTKNNSYF
-172 TYHSFGGKAG
+172 TYSSFGGKAG
-182 LAVEFDEATM
+182 LAVEFDETT
-192 LAIDEHVSKAAEEHN
+192 LIAIDEHISKAAEEHG
-207 LTKAEALAKLILGE
+207 LSKAEALAKLILGE
-221 IESRAKVVLH
+221 IESRTKVVLH
-231 MYRAHDQEA
+231 MYRAHDQES

-249 WVSPETADSLRPTQ
+249 WVSPETADNLRPAQ
-263 TRDMDLATRMESES
+263 TRDMDLAKEMESES

-297 PGCNRPAENC
+297 PGCYRPAESC
-307 QKDHRIDHAQGGKTA
+307 QKEHRIDHARGGKTA
-322 GSNVASLCQHHHNIK
+322 GSNLASLCQHHHNVK

-387 ARRAAARERSDS
+387 ARRAAAKERNES

>member
-1 MFYTSGDFILDA
+1 MEA
-13 YYIVNDPN
+13 YYIVNDPK

-37 FWNEV
+37 FWKDA
-42 KPDLEEDFDISCHTL
+42 KPDLEDDFDITCHTL
-57 STRTGLSE
+57 ATRTGLSE

-80 LPLTKALQETYYFL
+80 LPLTMALQETYYFL

-104 VLSKLGDIPTAILER
+104 VLSKLGDVPAETLER
-119 IDQELARYLTPTKP
+119 IDQELSRYLTPSKP

-146 LNGLIAVEDPH
+146 LNGLIAIENPSTEE
-157 PNEDKEPDAGNDSYF
+157 NKEAPTKNNTYF
-172 TYHSFGGKAG
+172 TYSSFGGKAG
-182 LAVEFDEATM
+182 LAVEFDETT
-192 LAIDEHVSKAAEEHN
+192 LIAIDEHISKAAEEHG
-207 LTKAEALAKLILGE
+207 LSKAEARAKLILGE
-221 IESRAKVVLH
+221 SESRIKVVLH
-231 MYRAHDQEA
+231 MYRAHDQES

-249 WVSPETADSLRPTQ
+249 WVSPETADNLRPAQ
-263 TRDMDLATRMESES
+263 TRDMDLAKEMESES

-297 PGCNRPAENC
+297 PGCYRPAESC
-307 QKDHRIDHAQGGKTA
+307 QKDHRIDHARGGKTA
-322 GSNVASLCQHHHNIK
+322 GSNLASLCQHHHNVK

-387 ARRAAARERSDS
+387 ARRAAAKERNES

>member
-1 MFYTSGDFILDA
+1 MEA
-13 YYIVNDPN
+13 YYIVNDPK

-37 FWNEV
+37 FWKDA
-42 KPDLEEDFDISCHTL
+42 KPDLEDDFDITCHTL
-57 STRTGLSE
+57 ATRTGLSE

-80 LPLTKALQETYYFL
+80 LPLTMALQETYYFL

-104 VLSKLGDIPTAILER
+104 VLSKLGDVPAETLER
-119 IDQELARYLTPTKP
+119 IDQELSRYLTPSKP

-146 LNGLIAVEDPH
+146 LNGLIAIENPSTEE
-157 PNEDKEPDAGNDSYF
+157 NKEAPTKNNSYF
-172 TYHSFGGKAG
+172 TYSSFGGKAG
-182 LAVEFDEATM
+182 LAVEIDEAT
-192 LAIDEHVSKAAEEHN
+192 LIAIDEHISKAAEEHG
-207 LTKAEALAKLILGE
+207 LSKAEALAKLILGE
-221 IESRAKVVLH
+221 IESRIKEVLH
-231 MYRAHDQEA
+231 MYRAHDQES

-249 WVSPETADSLRPTQ
+249 WVSPETADNLRPAQ
-263 TRDMDLATRMESES
+263 TRDMDLAKEMESES

-297 PGCNRPAENC
+297 PGCYRPAESC
-307 QKDHRIDHAQGGKTA
+307 QKEHRIDHARGGKTA
-322 GSNVASLCQHHHNIK
+322 GSNLASLCQHHHNVK

-359 GRWEYDEP
+359 GRWEYDEL

-387 ARRAAARERSDS
+387 ARRAAAKERNES

>member
-1 MFYTSGDFILDA
+1 MEA
-13 YYIVNDPN
+13 YYIVNDPK

-37 FWNEV
+37 FWKDA
-42 KPDLEEDFDISCHTL
+42 KPDLEDDFDISCHTL
-57 STRTGLSE
+57 ATRTGLSE

-80 LPLTKALQETYYFL
+80 LPLTMTLQETYYFL

-104 VLSKLGDIPTAILER
+104 VLSKLGDVPAETLER
-119 IDQELARYLTPTKP
+119 IDQELSRYLTPSKP
-133 GQVLPSNTNLRRK
+133 RQVLPSNTNLRRK
-146 LNGLIAVEDPH
+146 LNGLIAIENPSTEE
-157 PNEDKEPDAGNDSYF
+157 NKEAPTKNNSYF
-172 TYHSFGGKAG
+172 TYSSFGGKAG
-182 LAVEFDEATM
+182 LAVEFDEAT
-192 LAIDEHVSKAAEEHN
+192 LIAIDEHISKAAEEHG
-207 LTKAEALAKLILGE
+207 LSKAEALAKLILGE
-221 IESRAKVVLH
+221 IESRTKVVLH
-231 MYRAHDQEA
+231 MYRAHDQES

-249 WVSPETADSLRPTQ
+249 WVSPETADNLRPAQ
-263 TRDMDLATRMESES
+263 TRDMDLAKEMESES

-291 DGVCRW
+291 DWVCRW
-297 PGCNRPAENC
+297 PGCYRPAESC
-307 QKDHRIDHAQGGKTA
+307 QKEHRIDHARGGKTA
-322 GSNVASLCQHHHNIK
+322 GSNLASLCQHHHNVK

-387 ARRAAARERSDS
+387 ARRAAAKERNES

>member
-1 MFYTSGDFILDA
+1 MEA
-13 YYIVNDPN
+13 YYIVNDPK

-37 FWNEV
+37 FWKDA
-42 KPDLEEDFDISCHTL
+42 KPDLEDDFDITCHTL
-57 STRTGLSE
+57 ATRTGLSE

-80 LPLTKALQETYYFL
+80 LPLTMALQETYYFL
-94 DFSRLITIDA
+94 DFSRLVTIDA
-104 VLSKLGDIPTAILER
+104 VLSKLGDVPAETLER
-119 IDQELARYLTPTKP
+119 IDQELSRYLTPSNP
-133 GQVLPSNTNLRRK
+133 RQVLPSNTNLRRK
-146 LNGLIAVEDPH
+146 LNGLIAIENPSTEE
-157 PNEDKEPDAGNDSYF
+157 NKEAPTKNNSYF
-172 TYHSFGGKAG
+172 TYSSFGGKAG
-182 LAVEFDEATM
+182 LAVEFDEAT
-192 LAIDEHVSKAAEEHN
+192 LIAIDEHISKAAEEHG
-207 LTKAEALAKLILGE
+207 LSKAEALAKLILCE
-221 IESRAKVVLH
+221 IESRTKVVLH
-231 MYRAHDQEA
+231 MYRAHDQES

-249 WVSPETADSLRPTQ
+249 WVSPETADNLRPAQ
-263 TRDMDLATRMESES
+263 TRDMDLAKEMESES

-297 PGCNRPAENC
+297 PGCYRPAESC
-307 QKDHRIDHAQGGKTA
+307 QKDHRIDHARGGKTA
-322 GSNVASLCQHHHNIK
+322 GSNLASLCQHHHNVK

-387 ARRAAARERSDS
+387 ARRAAAKERNES

>member
-1 MFYTSGDFILDA
+1 MEA
-13 YYIVNDPN
+13 YYIVNDPK

-37 FWNEV
+37 FWKDA
-42 KPDLEEDFDISCHTL
+42 KPDLEDDFDITCHTL
-57 STRTGLSE
+57 APRTGLSE

-80 LPLTKALQETYYFL
+80 LPLTMALQETYYFL

-104 VLSKLGDIPTAILER
+104 VLSKLGDVPAETLER
-119 IDQELARYLTPTKP
+119 IDQELSRYLTPSKP
-133 GQVLPSNTNLRRK
+133 RQVLPSNTNLRRK
-146 LNGLIAVEDPH
+146 LNGLIAIENPSTEE
-157 PNEDKEPDAGNDSYF
+157 NKEAPTKNNSYF
-172 TYHSFGGKAG
+172 TYSSFGGKAG
-182 LAVEFDEATM
+182 LAVEFDETT
-192 LAIDEHVSKAAEEHN
+192 LIAIDEHISKAAEEHG
-207 LTKAEALAKLILGE
+207 LSKAEALAKLILGE
-221 IESRAKVVLH
+221 IESRTKVVLH
-231 MYRAHDQEA
+231 MYRAHDQES

-249 WVSPETADSLRPTQ
+249 WVSPETADNLRPAQ
-263 TRDMDLATRMESES
+263 TRDMDLAKEMESES

-297 PGCNRPAENC
+297 PGCYRPAESC
-307 QKDHRIDHAQGGKTA
+307 QKDHRIDHARGGKTA
-322 GSNVASLCQHHHNIK
+322 GSNLASLCQHHHNVK

-387 ARRAAARERSDS
+387 ARRAAAKERNES

>member
-1 MFYTSGDFILDA
+1 MES
-13 YYIVNDPN
+13 YYIVNDPK

-37 FWNEV
+37 FWKDA
-42 KPDLEEDFDISCHTL
+42 KPDLEDDFDISCHTL
-57 STRTGLSE
+57 ATRTGLSE

-80 LPLTKALQETYYFL
+80 LPLTMAMQETYYFL
-94 DFSRLITIDA
+94 DFSRLVTIDA
-104 VLSKLGDIPTAILER
+104 VLSKLGDVPAETLER
-119 IDQELARYLTPTKP
+119 IDQELSRYLTPSNP
-133 GQVLPSNTNLRRK
+133 RQVLPSNTNLRRK
-146 LNGLIAVEDPH
+146 LNGLIAIENPST
-157 PNEDKEPDAGNDSYF
+157 EESKETPTKNNSYF
-172 TYHSFGGKAG
+172 TYSSFGGKAG
-182 LAVEFDEATM
+182 LAVEFDEAT
-192 LAIDEHVSKAAEEHN
+192 LIAIDEHISKAAEEHG
-207 LTKAEALAKLILGE
+207 LSKAEALAKLILGE
-221 IESRAKVVLH
+221 IESRTKVVLH
-231 MYRAHDQEA
+231 MYRAHDQES

-249 WVSPETADSLRPTQ
+249 WVSPETADNLRPAQ
-263 TRDMDLATRMESES
+263 TRDMDLAKEMESES

-297 PGCNRPAENC
+297 PGCYRPAESC
-307 QKDHRIDHAQGGKTA
+307 QKDHRIDHARGGKTA
-322 GSNVASLCQHHHNIK
+322 GSNLASLCQHHHNVK

-387 ARRAAARERSDS
+387 ARRAAAKERNES